1 MPEPAVPPT
10 PPVPLS
16 ALLAREDLAL
26 RQIAG
31 PTDPDTVIH
40 WAHTS
45 EMADPYPYL
54 LGGELLLT
62 AGVHIPEAAGSGTY
76 FDDYVARIVEAGGAA
91 LGFGV
96 APVHDTVPRAL
107 VAACELYE
115 LPLLEV
121 PPQTTFSGVAR
132 AVWQLMAQARLAE
145 LRRVTEAQQSL
156 AAAASRPDP
165 VRAVLRQLAQ
175 RVGGWAVLY
184 GPEGARVASAGRVP
198 VGVGAGSVGA
208 GPVGAGAGSVGRA
221 PGGAGALSA
230 GRTPEATGAAMA
242 ERAETPSAGAG
253 APMAGRA
260 SEGAGA
266 PTVGRAPEG
275 AGAASLRAETT
286 SAGASTASA
295 GRTPEATEATSAG
308 HTPEEAGAAS
318 LRAETTSAGASTAS
332 AGRTPEATEATSA
345 GHTPEE
351 AGAASL
357 RAGATSS
364 EASTASAGR
373 TPEATEATSA
383 GHAPEEAGASS
394 AGHAPEVPGTPSAGR
409 PPEGTRAA
417 PTGRAP
423 EGAGAA
429 SLRAETTS
437 AEAST
442 ASAGRTPEATRAT
455 SAGRTPEGARAPS
468 AGRAQE
474 GAGAPSLRAETT
486 SAEAS
491 TAPAGRTPEA
501 TRATSATGRVPSETV
516 SRALAELVE
525 VVRPSGPGTPT
536 SATDSVSGIH
546 LAAYALG
553 AGQGFVL
560 GVAAPQRDPGDHT
573 IASVAA
579 VLLSLLTGEHQSGS
593 GAARSSALVRLL
605 LGAEPQAVAP
615 LLGEGSW
622 LVVHARPDS
631 RPGDPVAAS
640 ALGAALGSPLVD
652 LARDVVRV
660 LVPADREPSPQP
672 GWTLGVSAPATA
684 PDWPAADTQAS
695 RALSRARATR
705 TPLFQYGTRRPAL
718 TDLLSP
724 DEAQT
729 HARTLLA
736 PLASP
741 LTETLR
747 TWLSL
752 HGSWDRTAVA
762 LSVHRNTVRQRIA
775 RCGVLLGTDLDDPDV
790 RMELWFALRHI
801 EG

>member
-1 MPEPAVPPT
+1 MPEPTVPPT

-31 PTDPDTVIH
+31 PSDPGIVIH

-76 FDDYVARIVEAGGAA
+76 FDDYVSRIVAAGGAA
-91 LGFGV
+91 LGFGL

-107 VAACELYE
+107 VAACEAYE

-132 AVWQLMAQARLAE
+132 AVWQLMAQARHAE

-184 GPEGARVASAGRVP
+184 GPEGAEVASAGR
-198 VGVGAGSVGA
+198 
-208 GPVGAGAGSVGRA
+208 GP
-221 PGGAGALSA
+221 
-230 GRTPEATGAAMA
+230 
-242 ERAETPSAGAG
+242 
-253 APMAGRA
+253 
-260 SEGAGA
+260 
-266 PTVGRAPEG
+266 
-275 AGAASLRAETT
+275 
-286 SAGASTASA
+286 
-295 GRTPEATEATSAG
+295 
-308 HTPEEAGAAS
+308 
-318 LRAETTSAGASTAS
+318 
-332 AGRTPEATEATSA
+332 
-345 GHTPEE
+345 
-351 AGAASL
+351 
-357 RAGATSS
+357 
-364 EASTASAGR
+364 
-373 TPEATEATSA
+373 
-383 GHAPEEAGASS
+383 
-394 AGHAPEVPGTPSAGR
+394 
-409 PPEGTRAA
+409 
-417 PTGRAP
+417 
-423 EGAGAA
+423 
-429 SLRAETTS
+429 
-437 AEAST
+437 
-442 ASAGRTPEATRAT
+442 
-455 SAGRTPEGARAPS
+455 
-468 AGRAQE
+468 QD
-474 GAGAPSLRAETT
+474 
-486 SAEAS
+486 
-491 TAPAGRTPEA
+491 
-501 TRATSATGRVPSETV
+501 TV
-516 SRALAELVE
+516 SGPLAELAA
-525 VVRPSGPGTPT
+525 VVRPSGTGTPT
-536 SATDSVSGIH
+536 SATDTAAGTH

-553 AGQGFVL
+553 AGRGFVL
-560 GVAAPQRDPGDHT
+560 GVVAPRRDPGDHT

-615 LLGEGSW
+615 LLGAGDW
-622 LVVHARPDS
+622 LVVHGRPDAQ
-631 RPGDPVAAS
+631 PCDPVAAS

-672 GWTLGVSAPATA
+672 GWTLGVSAPASA
-684 PDWPAADTQAS
+684 PDWPAADTQAA

-705 TPLFQYGTRRPAL
+705 TPLFRHGTHRPAL
-718 TDLLSP
+718 ADLLFP
-724 DEAQT
+724 DEAEA

-736 PLASP
+736 PLTTP

-775 RCGVLLGTDLDDPDV
+775 RCAALLGTDLDDPDV
-790 RMELWFALRHI
+790 RMELWFALRHV
-801 EG
+801 ELPGTGRSTAQ